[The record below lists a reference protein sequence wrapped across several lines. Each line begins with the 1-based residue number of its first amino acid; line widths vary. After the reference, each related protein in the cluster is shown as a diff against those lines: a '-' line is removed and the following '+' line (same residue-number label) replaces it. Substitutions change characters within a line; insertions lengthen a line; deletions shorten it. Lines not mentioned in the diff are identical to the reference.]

1 MKIINPQTYFSN
13 KQLNKIIKLAGSS
26 YRPDCIVIYETRRDV
41 LKNIF
46 SYIEVLTSFVSILL
60 GKTEGLFWQP
70 KNRVSVFI
78 FSENDDGD
86 DRESKQLYSLH
97 ALLHELRHV
106 YQEKH
111 KINGD
116 EEIDCD
122 KFATNFLDVHS
133 KEISKIMY
141 WKDEW
146 TVEEE

>member
-13 KQLNKIIKLAGSS
+13 KQLKKIIELVGSG
-26 YRPDCIVIYETRRDV
+26 YKPDCIVIYESRRDV
-41 LKNIF
+41 IKNIF
-46 SYIEVLTSFVSILL
+46 SYREVFTSFISILL

-111 KINGD
+111 RINGN

-122 KFATNFLDVHS
+122 RFATNFLDVHS
-133 KEISKIMY
+133 KEIKQIMQ

>member
-13 KQLNKIIKLAGSS
+13 KQVKKIIELAGRI
-26 YRPDCIVIYETRRDV
+26 YRPDCIVIYETRSDV

-46 SYIEVLTSFVSILL
+46 NCTEILTSFMSILL

-133 KEISKIMY
+133 KEIKQIMQ